1 MAVDPWEIVAD
12 LQATVAK
19 QAQLI
24 DQLMV
29 QVAELKAKAGMN
41 PRNSSNPPSSEG
53 YSKPS
58 PKSRRVRSGRKPG
71 KQPGDPGKHLGR
83 RDTPDRMVTHEPE
96 VCSGCG
102 DSLDGS
108 APLVGESSR
117 QVFDI
122 PPVKLSCV
130 EHVARRRRCSCGT
143 DTSAGFP
150 PWVSAP
156 TCYGPAMRAHVCYLV
171 THQHIPIA
179 RVAEHL
185 KETYGTTI
193 SPGTIVAM
201 VNEGSNMLA
210 EFLADTTA
218 KLGGS
223 PVVCADETG
232 LRVAGSL
239 HWVHSASTGWFTLY
253 HLDTKRGVEAMGNAG
268 ILDLLT
274 GVLVHD
280 GWTPYRHYT
289 ELEHQ
294 LCNAHHLRELQA
306 ATETGVQPWA
316 ADMAGLL
323 TNTWK
328 AVLAAMAAGNTTF
341 TAAQIKTI
349 NTDYDQIIA
358 AGYDTNP
365 EPAPTGTRGR
375 PKRSKSANLLLRL
388 DTFRADVLRFT
399 TNFDIPFDNNLAE
412 RDIRMVKVHQKISGG
427 FRTREGATAFLNL
440 RSYLST
446 ARKHRI
452 SALTALDHL
461 YTGTTWAPALPAA
474 GP

>member
-1 MAVDPWEIVAD
+1 M
-12 LQATVAK
+12 
-19 QAQLI
+19 
-24 DQLMV
+24 
-29 QVAELKAKAGMN
+29 
-41 PRNSSNPPSSEG
+41 
-53 YSKPS
+53 
-58 PKSRRVRSGRKPG
+58 
-71 KQPGDPGKHLGR
+71 
-83 RDTPDRMVTHEPE
+83 
-96 VCSGCG
+96 
-102 DSLDGS
+102 
-108 APLVGESSR
+108 
-117 QVFDI
+117 
-122 PPVKLSCV
+122 
-130 EHVARRRRCSCGT
+130 
-143 DTSAGFP
+143 
-150 PWVSAP
+150 SAP

-294 LCNAHHLRELQA
+294 LCNAHHLRSFRPPPKPVSSR
-306 ATETGVQPWA
+306 GPP
-316 ADMAGLL
+316 
-323 TNTWK
+323 TWPACSPTPGK
-328 AVLAAMAAGNTTF
+328 PCSLRWPPGTPLSPPPRSRPSTPTT
-341 TAAQIKTI
+341 TRSSPP
-349 NTDYDQIIA
+349 
-358 AGYDTNP
+358 DTTRTPNRRRP
-365 EPAPTGTRGR
+365 GTRGR